1 MIRAHLQR
9 LGHAGVPV
17 AQAHTL
23 GQSQALEGGL
33 HRGQVVETDMVP
45 NLGSTSD
52 THGIP
57 AAHPDDDLAFHDEM
71 LVGPVA
77 TKVHANS
84 IKVLRLESQK
94 SLACF
99 TMMQAPASTPTLSPK
114 LVLLHF
120 VWRRDDRLLV
130 AWLTAWHF
138 SSQSAWID
146 CQRL

>member
-9 LGHAGVPV
+9 NGHARIPV
-17 AQAHTL
+17 AQAHTP
-23 GQSQALEGGL
+23 GQSQAMEGEL

-71 LVGPVA
+71 LVGPFA
-77 TKVHANS
+77 TKAYANS

-99 TMMQAPASTPTLSPK
+99 LLHNDASTGQHP
-114 LVLLHF
+114 
-120 VWRRDDRLLV
+120 D
-130 AWLTAWHF
+130 A
-138 SSQSAWID
+138 
-146 CQRL
+146 